1 MSDTVILITGQL
13 TNEFT
18 DRLIKCYSNIKDKL
32 VSTWNYTDK
41 DIIQKLKSN
50 DFMVILIDDETIK
63 KDQHKHN
70 RQLLPIRNGILE
82 AKRLGYKYVLK
93 SRNDV
98 FSNDFERFLTVTQH
112 LYKEKIMAISGIF
125 TKPAGAYF
133 LDILVCGSVDNM
145 LKMFVVKDP
154 GNKRA
159 FEPYLIETYTNMKK
173 LSKEQLKNHM
183 AFCLEECK
191 RNDIEFIWH
200 RDKKWKTPKRTIPDM
215 KVIKEYCDDEFIFC

>member
-18 DRLIKCYSNIKDKL
+18 DKLIKSYNNIKDKL
-32 VSTWNYTDK
+32 VSTWKYTDK
-41 DIIQKLKSN
+41 DIIKKLKDS
-50 DFMVILIDDETIK
+50 DFMLILIDDDTIK

-112 LYKEKIMAISGIF
+112 LYKENNG
-125 TKPAGAYF
+125 YF
-133 LDILVCGSVDNM
+133 WYFHKTCRSLFSRYFSLHSVDNM

-159 FEPYLIETYTNMKK
+159 FEPYLIETYTNMK
-173 LSKEQLKNHM
+173 
-183 AFCLEECK
+183 
-191 RNDIEFIWH
+191 
-200 RDKKWKTPKRTIPDM
+200 
-215 KVIKEYCDDEFIFC
+215 IK